1 MSIRQDIVDLGAAAL
16 TQNSAKQRHFRSF
29 GLKVYDAL
37 AESEPI
43 QLHDVLAVNGFI
55 MS

>member
-1 MSIRQDIVDLGAAAL
+1 MA
-16 TQNSAKQRHFRSF
+16 QNSIIFRSY

-37 AESEPI
+37 AENGPI
-43 QLHDVLAVNGFI
+43 QLQDVLAVNGFI